1 MRVIAGEARGV
12 PLVAP
17 PGRTTRPTSDRLKEA
32 IFSTLGDRGCRGRV
46 LDLFAGS
53 GALGI
58 EALSRGAEWCDFVES
73 SPKACRTIEAN
84 LAKTRLAG
92 RARLYCLPV
101 ERFVALHAASGA
113 PYDLILLDPPYA
125 YEGLEAL
132 LGTLAA
138 TPLVGA
144 QTAVLVEHSSRRTLP
159 ETLGA
164 LRLSRRR
171 QHGDGAFSLYSLSL
185 GG

>member
-17 PGRTTRPTSDRLKEA
+17 PGRATRPTSDRLKEA

-73 SPKACRTIEAN
+73 SPQGCRAIEAN
-84 LAKTRLAG
+84 LARTQLAG
-92 RARLYCLPV
+92 RARIYCLPV
-101 ERFVALHAASGA
+101 ERFIALHAAGGA

-125 YEGLEAL
+125 YVGLESL
-132 LGTLAA
+132 LETLGA
-138 TPLVGA
+138 TSLVGE
-144 QTAVLVEHSSRRTLP
+144 QTTVLVEHASRRELP
-159 ETLGA
+159 QALGA
-164 LRLSRRR
+164 LRLSRQRK
-171 QHGDGAFSLYSLSL
+171 HGDSAFSLYRLSTAP
-185 GG
+185 